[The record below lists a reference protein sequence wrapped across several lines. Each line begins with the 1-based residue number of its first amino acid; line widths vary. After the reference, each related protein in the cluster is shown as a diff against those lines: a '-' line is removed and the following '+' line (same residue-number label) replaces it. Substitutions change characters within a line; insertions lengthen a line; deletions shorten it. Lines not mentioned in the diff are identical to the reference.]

1 MKGSKFFYFYAALI
15 IVACSNNVE
24 HMAPAI
30 DEKDSVATMIS
41 YGVNTLISDS
51 GLMKY
56 RIVTERWEVNERTN
70 PPKWSFLKGLLLQQ
84 YDKSFHTACIISADT
99 AWYYNEKQLW
109 ELHGRVV
116 VRNSEGLLFNS
127 EELFWDQ
134 SSHELYSNK
143 FSRLYTPE
151 RQIEGAYFRSNEQ
164 MTKYI
169 VSNSKGAFPTEDVE
183 SEEPA
188 PPPSPDAAND
198 SSVSAAKPHQLP
210 TARPKADKSP
220 LNQENID
227 RAKNAVKTARQ
238 NMAK

>member
-1 MKGSKFFYFYAALI
+1 MKGSKVVYFIAAMMI
-15 IVACSNNVE
+15 AACNSNVE

-51 GLMKY
+51 GMMKY
-56 RIVTERWEVNERTN
+56 RIVTERWEINEKTN
-70 PPKWSFLKGLLLQQ
+70 PPKWSFLKGLILQQ

-99 AWYYNEKQLW
+99 AWYYNVKQLW
-109 ELHGRVV
+109 ELRGRVQ
-116 VRNSEGLLFNS
+116 VRNDEGMLFNS

-134 SSHELYSNK
+134 SAHELYSNK

-151 RQIEGAYFRSNEQ
+151 RQIEGTYFRSNEQ

-169 VSNSKGAFPTEDVE
+169 VTNSKGDFPTEDVE

-188 PPPSPDAAND
+188 PPPSQDAAND
-198 SSVSAAKPHQLP
+198 SAVAPSKPHPLP
-210 TARPKADKSP
+210 TARPKAHQSV
-220 LNQENID
+220 LNQGNID
-227 RAKNAVKTARQ
+227 KAKNTIKSARQ
-238 NMAK
+238 KMGN